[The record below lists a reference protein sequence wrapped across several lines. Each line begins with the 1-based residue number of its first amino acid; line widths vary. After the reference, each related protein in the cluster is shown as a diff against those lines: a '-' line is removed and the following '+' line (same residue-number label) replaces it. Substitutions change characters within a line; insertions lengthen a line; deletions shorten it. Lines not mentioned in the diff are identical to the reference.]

1 MLVRVLVAA
10 VHEHYRDAVR
20 RQLFTVSTVSIGSST
35 EISERRSSQ
44 CGGMHMCVPSTLFDD
59 IDSMD
64 PDRFAA
70 HLAEGAAMRFGNAP
84 PIEGRQA
91 CRDTWAEFCEGI
103 DGVSHSRVGQWR
115 SDAGTVVESD
125 VSYDRKDGRSV
136 TVPVVTIYRE
146 GRRADRRLPGLHRP
160 RAAVRRVASRDPQ
173 CRRTC
178 PSASATRLTWPSVI
192 AGKNGSA
199 SERSATS
206 SQTGNSPGRWP

>member
-35 EISERRSSQ
+35 EISERRSSE

-146 GRRADRRLPGLHRP
+146 DGELIDDY
-160 RAAVRRVASRDPQ
+160 RVFIDLAPLF
-173 CRRTC
+173 
-178 PSASATRLTWPSVI
+178 A
-192 AGKNGSA
+192 
-199 SERSATS
+199 E
-206 SQTGNSPGRWP
+206 